1 MTRKLH
7 ETTSFKTADDDSSN
21 LKSVS
26 VQLLVQLLVQLHDS
40 LYTVVYLS
48 NSMENHF
55 TEIQFAKVF

>member
-21 LKSVS
+21 LNSVS
-26 VQLLVQLLVQLHDS
+26 VQLLVQLHNSV
-40 LYTVVYLS
+40 YTVVYLS
-48 NSMENHF
+48 NSMENQF